1 MSIQTVVAAA
11 KSQIGYKEGANKDN
25 KFGVW
30 YGMNHQSW
38 CAMFVSWCFAEGKS
52 LPALEKFSYCPA
64 LESWAHSKGMIVPIS
79 HIQAG
84 DVLLFD
90 WNHSGQAE
98 HVGIATGPVCKTT
111 QLVPTI
117 EGNTGPDHVGVNQS
131 NGDGVYAKV
140 RWAGLIR
147 AVIRPKWEAVPATP
161 VAPVAS
167 AVPSNLV

>member
-1 MSIQTVVAAA
+1 MSTQAAAVVTAA
-11 KSQIGYKEGANKDN
+11 KSQVGYKESANNDN

-38 CAMFVSWCFAEGKS
+38 CAMFVSWCFDQAHA
-52 LPALEKFSYCPA
+52 LTALEKFSYCPA

-79 HIQAG
+79 QVQAG

-90 WNHSGQAE
+90 WNHTGVAE
-98 HVGIATGPVCKTT
+98 HTGIATGPIDPHTR
-111 QLVPTI
+111 LIPTV

-140 RWAGLIR
+140 RNPILVR
-147 AVIRPKWEAVPATP
+147 AVIRPKWTA
-161 VAPVAS
+161 
-167 AVPSNLV
+167 